1 MQIKPTNCMME
12 LLHPKNTPSGGKQ
25 QPHPCRHMFE
35 CIKTQYLQ
43 YFILQ
48 RVVSTSAD
56 EKIKEMSIILNK
68 INETLLLKLKV
79 LREVLTRYL
88 CGRK

>member
-1 MQIKPTNCMME
+1 
-12 LLHPKNTPSGGKQ
+12 
-25 QPHPCRHMFE
+25 MFE